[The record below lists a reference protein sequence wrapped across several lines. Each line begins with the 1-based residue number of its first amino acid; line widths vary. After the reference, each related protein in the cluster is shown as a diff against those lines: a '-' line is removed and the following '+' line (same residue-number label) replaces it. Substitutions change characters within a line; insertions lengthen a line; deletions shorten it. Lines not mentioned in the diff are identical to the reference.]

1 MADAPTHRLG
11 GSWPRPERLNSI
23 AHDYIGM
30 TTIFIENK
38 PFTVS
43 HGRNLLDVCLSEGF
57 DLPYFCWHPAMGSVG
72 ACRQCAVVQ
81 FRNEQDTGG
90 RLVMACMTPA
100 AEGTRISIDHPDAKS
115 FRQGVIEW
123 LMLNHPHDC
132 PVCDEG
138 GECHLQDMTYLT
150 GHNYRRYD
158 FDKRTYRNQDLGPFI
173 KHDMNRCIQCYRC
186 VRFYRD
192 YAGGRDLNVFGVHDH
207 VYFGRS
213 EDGVLQ
219 NEFSGNLV
227 EVCPTGVFVDKTLFH
242 HYTRKWDLQSAQ
254 SICPHCSLGC
264 NTTPGERY
272 GILRRVSNR
281 FNSQVNGYFLC
292 DRGRFGYG
300 YVNDDA
306 RIRRPIV
313 RAGADRTAHADD
325 PPQAL
330 AYCAALRKRARGII
344 GIGSP
349 RASLEANM
357 ALRSLVG
364 PGQFY
369 LGLARDERRLLDAIL
384 KMLREGPVPSASIK
398 DAEEADAVLVLG
410 EDLLNSAPR
419 LALALVQAGRQQP
432 MEAADEL
439 KIPRWD
445 DAAVRNVVQ
454 EARGPIFLAH
464 HRRTWL
470 HDHSKENLFAAPA
483 DIARLGFAV
492 AHAVDHDAPA
502 VPEASQ
508 ELLSFASRISDALL
522 ASKRPLII
530 SGIGLGS
537 EETIQ
542 AAAQVA
548 WALARQGKRPHLNF
562 VVPESNS
569 MGAAMMEGGTFE
581 EALHAVDRRQADTV
595 IVLENDLYRR
605 APQREVETFFSNIRA
620 LVSVDSFHNG
630 TTARADVVFPAGTAH
645 ESDGTFVNN
654 EGRAQR
660 FYQVFMPEGDV
671 GTSWRWLR
679 EIARSR
685 AEWSDG
691 ALAAASQEDGPGAWR
706 NIDDAIAATAAAIP
720 TLSGIVKAG
729 PSASLRVLGQKIPR
743 QPERYSG
750 RTAMQAH
757 LTVHEPTPSSDPDS
771 PLAFS
776 MEGYRGDALPS
787 PVIPQFWAPRWNSN
801 QAVNKF
807 QQEVGGP
814 LREELPG
821 VRLIEPLMSSA
832 TFWFTRIPSA
842 FQPMEGR
849 WLILPMAEVFGS
861 EELSR
866 QTSVIGER
874 TPAPYIVLHPE
885 DARRL
890 RVKSGALLSLAVQG
904 RLQEVTLRTS
914 EETPGGTV
922 GLSLLG
928 DRPPVATGEWI
939 DLRQAIQPESRA
951 A

>member
-1 MADAPTHRLG
+1 MA
-11 GSWPRPERLNSI
+11 
-23 AHDYIGM
+23 
-30 TTIFIENK
+30 TIFIDNK
-38 PFTVS
+38 PFTVGD
-43 HGRNLLDVCLSEGF
+43 GRNLLDVCLSAGF

-72 ACRQCAVVQ
+72 ACRQCAVMQ
-81 FRNEQDTGG
+81 FRNEQETGG

-100 AEGTRISIDHPDAKS
+100 AEGTRISIDHPDAKT
-115 FRQGVIEW
+115 FRRSVIEW

-138 GECHLQDMTYLT
+138 GECHLQDMTYMT
-150 GHNYRRYD
+150 GHNYRRYA
-158 FDKRTYRNQDLGPFI
+158 FDKRTYRNQELGPFI

-192 YAGGRDLNVFGVHDH
+192 YAGGRDFDVFGVHDH

-213 EDGVLQ
+213 EDGVLE

-227 EVCPTGVFVDKTLFH
+227 EVCPTGVFVDKTLFE

-272 GILRRVSNR
+272 GILRRITNR

-306 RIRRPIV
+306 RIRRPLLK
-313 RAGADRTAHADD
+313 AASNQASHPDD
-325 PPQAL
+325 PSQAL
-330 AYCAALRKRARGII
+330 AYCAALLERAEGII

-357 ALRSLVG
+357 ALRGLVG
-364 PGQFY
+364 PDRFF
-369 LGLARDERRLLDAIL
+369 LGIAGPERLLLDTMITI
-384 KMLREGPVPSASIK
+384 LREGPVPSASIK
-398 DAEEADAVLVLG
+398 DAEASDAVLVLG

-419 LALALVQAGRQQP
+419 LALAVLQARRQAP
-432 MEAADEL
+432 MEAADGL

-454 EARGPIFLAH
+454 DAGGPVFLAH
-464 HRRTWL
+464 PRRTWL
-470 HDHSKENLFAAPA
+470 HDQSKENFFAAPS

-492 AHAVDHDAPA
+492 AHAVNHEAPA
-502 VPEASQ
+502 VSDASP
-508 ELLSFASRISDALL
+508 ELLSLASRIADALL
-522 ASKRPLII
+522 ASKRPLIV
-530 SGIGLGS
+530 SGMGLGS
-537 EETIQ
+537 QETLE

-548 WALARQGKRPHLNF
+548 WALARQGKQARLSF

-569 MGAAMMEGGTFE
+569 LGTALMGGGTLE
-581 EALHAVDRRQADTV
+581 DAIRAVDGHRADTV

-605 APQREVETFFSNIRA
+605 AAHSEVEALFGRA
-620 LVSVDSFHNG
+620 RAVIALDSLCNE
-630 TTARADVVFPAGTAH
+630 TTARADVVLPAATMH
-645 ESDGTFVNN
+645 ESDGTCVNN

-660 FYQVFMPEGDV
+660 FYQVFVPEGDV
-671 GTSWRWLR
+671 GPSWRWLR
-679 EIARSR
+679 AIAHSR
-685 AEWSDG
+685 E
-691 ALAAASQEDGPGAWR
+691 ASSKTPIAQRAGNNGPATW
-706 NIDDAIAATAAAIP
+706 NDFDDAIAATAEAIP
-720 TLSGIVKAG
+720 ALAGILKAG

-757 LTVHEPTPSSDPDS
+757 LTVHEPTPVADPDT

-776 MEGYRGDALPS
+776 MEGYRGEALPS
-787 PVIPQFWAPRWNSN
+787 PLIPQFWAPRWNSN

-807 QQEVGGP
+807 QKEVGGP

-821 VRLIEPLMSSA
+821 IRLIEPRESPVQS
-832 TFWFTRIPSA
+832 WFTNIPSA
-842 FQPMEGR
+842 FRPMGER
-849 WLILPMAEVFGS
+849 WQMVPLAEVFGS
-861 EELSR
+861 EELSAHAPAIA
-866 QTSVIGER
+866 QR
-874 TPAPYIVLHPE
+874 TPAPYMLLHPD

-890 RVKSGALLSLAVQG
+890 KITDDARLALTVQG
-904 RLQEVTLRTS
+904 RVYDLTLKTAP
-914 EETPGGTV
+914 ETPAGTV
-922 GLSLLG
+922 GLSVLG
-928 DRPPVATGEWI
+928 DLPPFTSEQVI
-939 DLRQAIQPESRA
+939 DLRHAMVRQSRA

>member
-1 MADAPTHRLG
+1 MP
-11 GSWPRPERLNSI
+11 
-23 AHDYIGM
+23 
-30 TTIFIENK
+30 TIFIENK

-43 HGRNLLDVCLSEGF
+43 EGRNMLEVCLSEGF
-57 DLPYFCWHPAMGSVG
+57 DLPYFCWHPALGSVG
-72 ACRQCAVVQ
+72 ACRQCAVMQ
-81 FRNEQDTGG
+81 FRNEQDIDG

-100 AEGTRISIDHPDAKS
+100 AEGTRVSIDHPDAKT

-138 GECHLQDMTYLT
+138 GECHLQDMTSMT
-150 GHNYRRYD
+150 GHNYRRYAY
-158 FDKRTYRNQDLGPFI
+158 DKRTYRNQDLGPFI

-192 YAGGRDLNVFGVHDH
+192 YAAGRDLNVFGVHDH

-213 EDGVLQ
+213 EDGVLE

-264 NTTPGERY
+264 NTTPAERY
-272 GILRRVSNR
+272 GILRRITNR
-281 FNSQVNGYFLC
+281 FNSRVNGYFLC
-292 DRGRFGYG
+292 DRGRFGYE

-306 RIRRPIV
+306 RIRRPLL
-313 RAGADRTAHADD
+313 RAGSSQPSHPDD
-325 PPQAL
+325 PSQAL
-330 AYCAALRKRARGII
+330 AYCAALLRRARGLI

-364 PGQFY
+364 PDRFY
-369 LGLARDERRLLDAIL
+369 LGVAKDERRLLDAIVAI
-384 KMLREGPVPSASIK
+384 LREGPVPSASIA
-398 DAEEADAVLVLG
+398 DAEKSDAVLVLG

-419 LALALVQAGRQQP
+419 LALALLQAGRQQP
-432 MEAADEL
+432 MEAADGL

-445 DAAVRNVVQ
+445 DAAVRNVIQ
-454 EARGPIFLAH
+454 ETRGPVFLAH

-470 HDHSKENLFAAPA
+470 HDYSKENYFAAPA

-492 AHAVDHDAPA
+492 AHAINHDAPA
-502 VPEASQ
+502 VSDAST
-508 ELLSFASRISDALL
+508 EVVSLASRISDALL
-522 ASKRPLII
+522 RSKRPLIV
-530 SGIGLGS
+530 SGTSLAS
-537 EETIQ
+537 QETIQ

-548 WALARQGKRPHLNF
+548 WALARQGKQARLNF

-569 MGAAMMEGGTFE
+569 IGAAIMGGGTLE
-581 EALHAVDRRQADTV
+581 EALSAVDRWQADTV
-595 IVLENDLYRR
+595 IVVENDLYRR
-605 APQREVETFFSNIRA
+605 APQSEVETFFSHVRSLIA
-620 LVSVDSFHNG
+620 LDSLHNG
-630 TTARADVVFPAGTAH
+630 TTARADVALPAGTMH
-645 ESDGTFVNN
+645 ESDGTCVNN

-660 FYQVFMPEGDV
+660 FYQVFIPEGDV
-671 GTSWRWLR
+671 GPSWRWIR
-679 EIARSR
+679 AIARSI
-685 AEWSDG
+685 EESSD
-691 ALAAASQEDGPGAWR
+691 LPIAAASRTNGPAAWR
-706 NIDDAIAATAAAIP
+706 NIDDAMAATAAAIP
-720 TLSGIVKAG
+720 SLSGIVEAG

-757 LTVHEPTPSSDPDS
+757 LTVHEPTPPSDPDS

-776 MEGYRGDALPS
+776 MEGYRGEALPS

-821 VRLIEPLMSSA
+821 VRLITPSESSPA
-832 TFWFTRIPSA
+832 PWFTKIPPA
-842 FQPMEGR
+842 FQAMAGR
-849 WLILPMAEVFGS
+849 WLMLPVAEIFGT
-861 EELSR
+861 EELSLHAS
-866 QTSVIGER
+866 TIAER
-874 TPAPYIVLHPE
+874 APAPYIVLHPE
-885 DARRL
+885 EAGRL
-890 RVKSGALLSLAVQG
+890 TLNEGALLSLTVQG
-904 RLQEVTLRTS
+904 RVHQVRLRTAA
-914 EETPGGTV
+914 ETPAGTV
-922 GLSLLG
+922 GLSLSG
-928 DRPPVATGEWI
+928 DLPPFISGEWM
-939 DLRQAIQPESRA
+939 DLRQTIQPESRA

>member
-1 MADAPTHRLG
+1 MA
-11 GSWPRPERLNSI
+11 
-23 AHDYIGM
+23 
-30 TTIFIENK
+30 TIFVDNK

-43 HGRNLLDVCLSEGF
+43 DGRNMLDVCLSEGF

-72 ACRQCAVVQ
+72 ACRQCAVMQ
-81 FRNEQDTGG
+81 FRTEEETGG

-100 AEGTRISIDHPDAKS
+100 TEGTRISIDHPDAKT

-123 LMLNHPHDC
+123 LMVNHPHDC

-138 GECHLQDMTYLT
+138 GECHLQDMTYMT
-150 GHNYRRYD
+150 GHNYRRYA
-158 FDKRTYRNQDLGPFI
+158 FDKRTYRNQELGPFI

-192 YAGGRDLNVFGVHDH
+192 YAGGRDFNVFGVHDH

-213 EDGVLQ
+213 EDGVLE
-219 NEFSGNLV
+219 NEFSGNLI

-272 GILRRVSNR
+272 GILRRVTNR

-300 YVNDDA
+300 YVNDEA
-306 RIRRPIV
+306 RIRRPLLKSTPDQ
-313 RAGADRTAHADD
+313 ASHPDD

-330 AYCAALRKRARGII
+330 AYCLTLLGRARGII

-357 ALRSLVG
+357 ALRCLVG
-364 PGQFY
+364 PDRFFFGMPEH
-369 LGLARDERRLLDAIL
+369 ERRLLDTIITI
-384 KMLREGPVPSASIK
+384 LREGPVPSGSIK
-398 DAEEADAVLVLG
+398 DAEESDAVLVLG

-419 LALALVQAGRQQP
+419 LALAVLQARRQEP
-432 MEAADEL
+432 MQAADAL

-454 EARGPIFLAH
+454 DAAGPVFLASP
-464 HRRTWL
+464 RRTWL
-470 HDHSKENLFAAPA
+470 HELSKENYFAAPS
-483 DIARLGFAV
+483 DIARLGLAV

-502 VPEASQ
+502 VTDASP
-508 ELLSFASRISDALL
+508 ELLSLASRIGEALL
-522 ASKRPLII
+522 GSKRPLIV
-530 SGIGLGS
+530 SGMSLGS

-548 WALARQGKRPHLNF
+548 WALARQGKSTGLTF

-569 MGAAMMEGGTFE
+569 MGAALIGGGTLEQAFM
-581 EALHAVDRRQADTV
+581 ALDGHQADTA

-605 APQREVETFFSNIRA
+605 AAYSEVEAFFARA
-620 LVSVDSFHNG
+620 RSVITLDSLLND
-630 TTARADVVFPAGTAH
+630 TTARADVVLPAATMH
-645 ESDGTFVNN
+645 ESDGTCVNN

-660 FYQVFMPEGDV
+660 FYQVFLPEGDI
-671 GTSWRWLR
+671 GPSWRWLR
-679 EIARSR
+679 AIGQQLDESSEARIAGRPSVN
-685 AEWSDG
+685 
-691 ALAAASQEDGPGAWR
+691 GPGSW
-706 NIDDAIAATAAAIP
+706 NDLDDAIAATASAIP
-720 TLSGIVKAG
+720 ALAAIVKAG

-757 LTVHEPTPSSDPDS
+757 LTVHEPTPAVDPDS

-776 MEGYRGDALPS
+776 MEGYRGEALPS

-821 VRLIEPLMSSA
+821 IRLIEPLKSLAQS
-832 TFWFTRIPSA
+832 WFTNIPSA
-842 FQPMEGR
+842 FQQMTGR
-849 WLILPMAEVFGS
+849 WLIVPLCEVFGG
-861 EELSR
+861 EELSAHA
-866 QTSVIGER
+866 SAIGQR
-874 TPAPYIVLHPE
+874 TPAPYMLLHPE
-885 DARRL
+885 DALRL
-890 RVKSGALLSLAVQG
+890 GVTDGALLALTLQG
-904 RLQEVTLRTS
+904 HVHRLRLKTAHEI
-914 EETPGGTV
+914 PAGTV
-922 GLSLLG
+922 GVSVLG
-928 DRPPVATGEWI
+928 DVPPFTSEQWI
-939 DLRQAIQPESRA
+939 DLRQALVQESRA

>member
-1 MADAPTHRLG
+1 
-11 GSWPRPERLNSI
+11 
-23 AHDYIGM
+23 M
-30 TTIFIENK
+30 TTIFIDNK
-38 PFTVS
+38 PFTI
-43 HGRNLLDVCLSEGF
+43 HAGRNLLEVCLSEGF

-72 ACRQCAVVQ
+72 ACRQCAVMQ
-81 FRNEQDTGG
+81 FRDEQDAGG

-100 AEGTRISIDHPDAKS
+100 AEGTRISIEHPDAKT

-138 GECHLQDMTYLT
+138 GECHLQDMTYMT
-150 GHNYRRYD
+150 GHNYRRYA

-192 YAGGRDLNVFGVHDH
+192 YAGGRDLNVFGSHDH

-213 EDGVLQ
+213 EDGVLE

-272 GILRRVSNR
+272 GILRRITNR
-281 FNSQVNGYFLC
+281 FNSEVNGYFLC
-292 DRGRFGYG
+292 DRGRFGYE

-306 RIRRPIV
+306 RIRRPLL
-313 RAGADRTAHADD
+313 RAHSGQPSHPDD

-330 AYCAALRKRARGII
+330 ALCAELLRRARGLI

-357 ALRSLVG
+357 ALRCLVG
-364 PGQFY
+364 PGHFY
-369 LGLARDERRLLDAIL
+369 LGLAKDERRLLDVIVKIL
-384 KMLREGPVPSASIK
+384 QEGPVPSASIK
-398 DAEEADAVLVLG
+398 EAEDCDAVLVLG
-410 EDLLNSAPR
+410 EDVLNSAPR
-419 LALALVQAGRQQP
+419 LALALLQAGRQQP
-432 MEAADEL
+432 MEATANL
-439 KIPRWD
+439 NIPRWD
-445 DAAVRNVVQ
+445 DAAVRNVIQ
-454 EARGPIFLAH
+454 ETRGPVFLAH

-470 HDHSKENLFAAPA
+470 HDYSTENYFAAPP

-492 AHAVDHDAPA
+492 AHAVRHDAPA
-502 VPEASQ
+502 VSDASG
-508 ELLSFASRISDALL
+508 EVLALASRIGDALL
-522 ASKRPLII
+522 GSKRPLII
-530 SGIGLGS
+530 SGTGLGS
-537 EETIQ
+537 EETIH

-548 WALARQGKRPHLNF
+548 WALARQGKPARLNF

-569 MGAAMMEGGTFE
+569 IGAAMMGGGTLE
-581 EALHAVDRRQADTV
+581 EALSVADGRQADTV

-605 APQREVETFFSNIRA
+605 APQSEVESFFSRIRS
-620 LVSVDSFHNG
+620 LITLDSLHNG
-630 TTARADVVFPAGTAH
+630 TTARADVALPAGTVH
-645 ESDGTFVNN
+645 ESDGTCVNN

-660 FYQVFMPEGDV
+660 FYQVFVPEGDV
-671 GTSWRWLR
+671 GPSWRWLR
-679 EIARSR
+679 AIARSLEESSH
-685 AEWSDG
+685 API
-691 ALAAASQEDGPGAWR
+691 AASRQDGPGTWR
-706 NIDDAIAATAAAIP
+706 NLDDAIAATAAAIP
-720 TLSGIVKAG
+720 SLSGIVEAG
-729 PSASLRVLGQKIPR
+729 PSASLRVVGQHIPR

-757 LTVHEPTPSSDPDS
+757 LTVHEPTPAKDPDS

-776 MEGYRGDALPS
+776 MEGYRGDTVPS

-807 QQEVGGP
+807 QEEVGGP

-821 VRLIEPLMSSA
+821 VRLLRPLASSA
-832 TFWFTRIPSA
+832 SPWFTKIPQA
-842 FQPMEGR
+842 FHPVEGQ
-849 WLILPMAEVFGS
+849 WMMLPLSEVFGS
-861 EELSR
+861 EELSIHA
-866 QTSVIGER
+866 SAIAER
-874 TPAPYIVLHPE
+874 TPAPYIMLHPE
-885 DARRL
+885 DAARL
-890 RVKSGALLSLAVQG
+890 GLKAGAPLTVTVQ
-904 RLQEVTLRTS
+904 EKVHHMTLKTAP
-914 EETPGGTV
+914 ETPSGTV
-922 GLSLLG
+922 GLWLLS
-928 DRPPVATGEWI
+928 DRPAVTGGQWL
-939 DLRQAIQPESRA
+939 DLRQVIVAESRA